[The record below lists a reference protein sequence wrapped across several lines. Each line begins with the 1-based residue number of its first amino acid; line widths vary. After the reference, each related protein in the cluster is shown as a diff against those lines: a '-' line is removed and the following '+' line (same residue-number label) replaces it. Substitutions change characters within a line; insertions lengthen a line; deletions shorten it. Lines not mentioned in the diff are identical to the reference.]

1 MKQLLQGARALS
13 PYLLVELLL
22 PGGTLIALSLWL
34 YQNKGR
40 LPGWRDRAKSTIL
53 STILWL
59 FQHRRKEATDGQGS
73 SATRTAAP
81 VGAGG
86 IDRLCTGNCA

>member
-40 LPGWRDRAKSTIL
+40 LPGWRGRAK

-59 FQHRRKEATDGQGS
+59 FQRWRKQATEGQGS
-73 SATRTAAP
+73 SVTRTAAP
-81 VGAGG
+81 VRAGG